1 LFLIE
6 KANYFNWERNNRDHP
21 QFLISSRENLAAYE
35 EVEER
40 YQTAKAK
47 RVDLERE
54 MLRKEKD
61 LCQVFMDI
69 QNLTQAFPGTLHIFG
84 LPVERP
90 CSAAANDTEA
100 SSDESDSSKWVH
112 VKYDDGEATV
122 LGPNFNVRTQVRTH
136 YAMQPK
142 RNV

>member
-1 LFLIE
+1 
-6 KANYFNWERNNRDHP
+6 
-21 QFLISSRENLAAYE
+21 
-35 EVEER
+35 
-40 YQTAKAK
+40 
-47 RVDLERE
+47 
-54 MLRKEKD
+54 MLPKEKD

-112 VKYDDGEATV
+112 VKYDDGKATV
-122 LGPNFNVRTQVRTH
+122 LGPNLNAQKNIAALVWTKDLDAQGHKVWLLKTEAEKTR
-136 YAMQPK
+136 K
-142 RNV
+142 RNGLVLAKIHSATSWVRLSLPLFLIPHTHIYSCTPR